1 MWDNKT
7 LYLLYIIELW
17 KFKFDINM
25 IKKIA
30 FLMKYEENQFFKL
43 LRMKYIQN
51 IYSLS
56 NNGISYVLIGF
67 KWNVKKN

>member
-1 MWDNKT
+1 
-7 LYLLYIIELW
+7 
-17 KFKFDINM
+17 
-25 IKKIA
+25 
-30 FLMKYEENQFFKL
+30 MKYEENKFFKL